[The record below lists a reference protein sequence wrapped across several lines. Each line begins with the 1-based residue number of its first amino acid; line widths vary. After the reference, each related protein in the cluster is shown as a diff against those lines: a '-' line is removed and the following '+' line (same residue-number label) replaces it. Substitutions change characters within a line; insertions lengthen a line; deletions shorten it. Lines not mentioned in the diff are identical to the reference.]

1 MRKLIYLNDI
11 YSDEF
16 CFIDLVKDIE
26 DGCGF
31 KDGKIEWEWEGLVA
45 VIENDTQLLNM
56 WDHIENNSEVFKLY
70 YS

>member
-45 VIENDTQLLNM
+45 VIENDT
-56 WDHIENNSEVFKLY
+56 
-70 YS
+70 